1 MSEWQEKKKSAQ
13 HPKALQTKQP
23 LTQTAK
29 IPITFEQA

>member
-29 IPITFEQA
+29 IRITFEQA